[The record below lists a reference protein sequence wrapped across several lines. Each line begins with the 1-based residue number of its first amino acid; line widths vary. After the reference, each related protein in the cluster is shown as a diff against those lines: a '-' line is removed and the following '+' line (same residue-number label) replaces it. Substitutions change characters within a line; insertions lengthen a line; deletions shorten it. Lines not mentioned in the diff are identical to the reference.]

1 MTERVSHCSIELLF
15 LTNDNERPSPS
26 PLHPELLVSVR
37 DGCGELWLI
46 CERERCVFHAVLARE
61 AQGQGCC
68 FCGAALTDVFADSA
82 KRDVAGAYDEE

>member
-1 MTERVSHCSIELLF
+1 MDAGSCGLF
-15 LTNDNERPSPS
+15 
-26 PLHPELLVSVR
+26 VSVR
-37 DGCGELWLI
+37 D
-46 CERERCVFHAVLARE
+46 VFFMRSAVAVPARE